1 MTAFDA
7 TKPTLD
13 ASNSSPFT
21 SSMPNCDEQVATS
34 TRLPHALSCHGK
46 AEGSL
51 RDASER
57 HDGEMFP
64 AAAVLDAQLDH
75 CTWSPSH
82 ERRRRRARG
91 TSRPARPGL
100 EARPSACRERA
111 VVDLVGSPGAE
122 SRVRSLRVVPSDVV
136 VELASE
142 CSPGQRH
149 DGQQAR
155 ALVLQRSDVPF
166 DDGQAPVFADSAE
179 SLLDAVTTAPG
190 VELLCRELRA
200 VVGDQVC
207 WPAPDSST
215 RSPEEVR
222 NLPGGWLFLEVRG
235 PDGSPGEVIDGDG
248 DPPAER
254 PAQWQRERQPRDPEA
269 TTRGDHREVDVKD
282 VVGSLRS
289 HGSRLRRSA
298 QSGFGLGGGW
308 SIRRTVVAPR

>member
-1 MTAFDA
+1 MHQRNHGAKTEGFRGLEMTAFDA

-91 TSRPARPGL
+91 TSRPA
-100 EARPSACRERA
+100 
-111 VVDLVGSPGAE
+111 
-122 SRVRSLRVVPSDVV
+122 
-136 VELASE
+136 
-142 CSPGQRH
+142 
-149 DGQQAR
+149 
-155 ALVLQRSDVPF
+155 
-166 DDGQAPVFADSAE
+166 
-179 SLLDAVTTAPG
+179 
-190 VELLCRELRA
+190 
-200 VVGDQVC
+200 
-207 WPAPDSST
+207 
-215 RSPEEVR
+215 
-222 NLPGGWLFLEVRG
+222 
-235 PDGSPGEVIDGDG
+235 
-248 DPPAER
+248 
-254 PAQWQRERQPRDPEA
+254 QWQRERQPRDPEA
-269 TTRGDHREVDVKD
+269 TNRGDRREVDVND